1 MHLKKKILKYDKVW
15 DADLT
20 CKLGMQNQG
29 MVCASDWE
37 AWRTVSVLDIK
48 KEEYQTVEKGFCC

>member
-1 MHLKKKILKYDKVW
+1 MERDTNAFKKKKILKYDKVW

-29 MVCASDWE
+29 MVCASD
-37 AWRTVSVLDIK
+37 
-48 KEEYQTVEKGFCC
+48 